1 VSKHIGEMMH
11 VGVWKRAG
19 FGLCNIWLKKERK
32 QGRVNGRVEGAQ
44 VHVIGKDCDDRDA
57 FFSP

>member
-19 FGLCNIWLKKERK
+19 FWIVEHLAERGEE
-32 QGRVNGRVEGAQ
+32 QGRANGIVEGAQ

-57 FFSP
+57 FFTP